1 MTADDRAD
9 RLAARLTPAEP
20 PKRWED
26 THKRWS
32 VWVSSDVL
40 ARVAAYQARTGRS
53 WRAVADELLTAGLD
67 TLDRPEP
74 RRIPRR
80 RPVEAVEPPDGAA

>member
-1 MTADDRAD
+1 MTDDRAD
-9 RLAARLTPAEP
+9 RLAARLSAAADRPA
-20 PKRWED
+20 RWED
-26 THKRWS
+26 SHERWS